1 MDARKRVK
9 EKANVLLKSSTRAE
23 LEGYYRRLKWHVV
36 WILLSMEGERSLFM
50 AMYQIDKTKATK
62 FYQNKKERR
71 KREKVALSS
80 WARLGASETTF
91 GTL

>member
-1 MDARKRVK
+1 
-9 EKANVLLKSSTRAE
+9 
-23 LEGYYRRLKWHVV
+23 
-36 WILLSMEGERSLFM
+36 M

-62 FYQNKKERR
+62 FYQNKKKEEA
-71 KREKVALSS
+71 REGVASLSS

>member
-1 MDARKRVK
+1 MK
-9 EKANVLLKSSTRAE
+9 
-23 LEGYYRRLKWHVV
+23 
-36 WILLSMEGERSLFM
+36 GERSLFM

-71 KREKVALSS
+71 RREKVASLSS